1 LGIMSSSQEKEL
13 LEAVDLNT
21 FVIVDKDEFGYV
33 GVINLFLEN
42 GKTFTM
48 YYVPLEIVSAL
59 SQLENEELAE
69 EYVMKRESLFDLLP
83 QLEFFRDTA
92 RRTVKRVIIDA
103 LDESTGLYTAT
114 IELTFDTVT
123 IQKKMI
129 PSHAIF
135 LARIAGKPIYVHKT
149 LLEDTG
155 DQT

>member
-1 LGIMSSSQEKEL
+1 MSSSREKEL
-13 LEAVDLNT
+13 LKVVDLNT
-21 FVIVDKDEFGYV
+21 FVVVDKDELGYV

-59 SQLENEELAE
+59 NQVVNDNFTG
-69 EYVMKRESLFDLLP
+69 EYVVKRESLFDLLP
-83 QLEFFRDTA
+83 QLEFFKDNA
-92 RRTVKRVIIDA
+92 QRTVKRVLIDS
-103 LDESTGLYTAT
+103 LDESSGLYTAT

-135 LARIAGKPIYVHKT
+135 LARIADKPVYVHKS
-149 LLEDTG
+149 LVEETG
-155 DQT
+155 DQG

>member
-1 LGIMSSSQEKEL
+1 MSSSKEKEL

-21 FVIVDKDEFGYV
+21 FVVVDKEEFGYV

-59 SQLENEELAE
+59 NQLDNEELAE
-69 EYVMKRESLFDLLP
+69 EYVVKRESLFDLLP
-83 QLEFFRDTA
+83 QLEFFKDSAQKTI
-92 RRTVKRVIIDA
+92 RRVLIDS

-135 LARIAGKPIYVHKT
+135 LAKIAGKPIYIHKS
-149 LLEDTG
+149 LVEEAG
-155 DQT
+155 EQS

>member
-1 LGIMSSSQEKEL
+1 MSSSGEKEL
-13 LEAVDLNT
+13 LKTIDLNT

-59 SQLENEELAE
+59 NQMENEEFAE
-69 EYVMKRESLFDLLP
+69 EYIVKRESLFDLLP
-83 QLEFFRDTA
+83 QLEFFKDSA
-92 RRTVKRVIIDA
+92 RRTVKRVIIDS
-103 LDESTGLYTAT
+103 LDESSGLYTAT
-114 IELTFDTVT
+114 LELTFDTVT

-135 LARIAGKPIYVHKT
+135 LARISNKPIYVHKS
-149 LLEDTG
+149 LVEESG
-155 DQT
+155 DQG